1 LFSEQEAASLSAI
14 GRHKYLARFRVP
26 ADSRGGMKV
35 RAALGIH
42 IIVAFFAALTLASSP
57 QLHERLHKVD
67 SQHECAATLIA
78 AGNYHHA
85 APPPVLAAHPWA
97 PNARAFPPQNS
108 EVVRAVVPSS
118 ILEHA
123 PPALI

>member
-1 LFSEQEAASLSAI
+1 
-14 GRHKYLARFRVP
+14 
-26 ADSRGGMKV
+26 MKA
-35 RAALGIH
+35 RAAAGFSL
-42 IIVAFFAALTLASSP
+42 IVALLAAITLASSP

-78 AGNYHHA
+78 SGNYHHA
-85 APPPVLAAHPWA
+85 APPPVMPASTLEPIAPVLAL
-97 PNARAFPPQNS
+97 QNS
-108 EVVRAVVPSS
+108 ELVFATVPSS

>member
-1 LFSEQEAASLSAI
+1 MKLRASISLCI
-14 GRHKYLARFRVP
+14 V
-26 ADSRGGMKV
+26 
-35 RAALGIH
+35 
-42 IIVAFFAALTLASSP
+42 VAFFGALTLASSP
-57 QLHERLHKVD
+57 QLHERLHRVD

-85 APPPVLAAHPWA
+85 APPPVLAAQPLA
-97 PNARAFPPQNS
+97 PSAPAFTPQNS
-108 EVVRAVVPSS
+108 EVIRAVVPSS